1 MAVKS
6 VLTGILSLLLLAIA
20 LSAWWFYAQIW
31 ALSTHNPGSSAFIK
45 QFERQHK
52 QTAHWQ
58 PVDYDQIATAVKQ
71 AVITS
76 EDARFMQHHGVDWIE
91 TRHAMQANWQA
102 KRIVRGGSTISQ
114 QLVKNLFF
122 SETRSVMRKLLEY
135 PLSYM
140 LESRL
145 SKQRILELYL
155 NLAEW
160 GEGIYGIEAAAW
172 HYYQRPAAVLTSEQA
187 AHLAAMLPN
196 PRYYQ
201 HHPSNPRL
209 QARIQRIKQ
218 NMQQARIP

>member
-1 MAVKS
+1 VAIKS
-6 VLTGILSLLLLAIA
+6 VLAVITSLLLLAIL
-20 LSAWWFYAQIW
+20 LSGWWFYAQIW
-31 ALSTHNPGSSAFIK
+31 ALASHNPSTSAFISRYEAHS
-45 QFERQHK
+45 QQP
-52 QTAHWQ
+52 AHWQ
-58 PVDYDQIATAVKQ
+58 PVEYDQIATAVKQ
-71 AVITS
+71 AVIAS
-76 EDARFMQHHGVDWIE
+76 EDARFMQHRGVDWIE
-91 TRHAMQANWQA
+91 TRHAMRANWQS

-122 SETRSVMRKLLEY
+122 SEKRSVTRKLLEY

-160 GEGIYGIEAAAW
+160 GEGIFGIEAAAW
-172 HYYQRPAAVLTSEQA
+172 HYYQRPAAALTNAQA

-201 HHPSNPRL
+201 KNPASPQL
-209 QARIQRIKQ
+209 QARIQRIQ
-218 NMQQARIP
+218 SRMQYAHIP